1 MDIQGFFTKKGLLLA
16 AKLAAGSTLKIT
28 RVCAGAA
35 ETALTASALSQIRQ
49 TPTVGTARR
58 SGATVILPVTLEAGA
73 AGSAYTLRELG
84 VYAQDPDEGEILYKV
99 YRLSE
104 PVDIRPSSRLVLRF
118 YLEETVSQDLNVTV
132 VRASAGLLTEADLDP
147 LRNKVDAVRVPSRA
161 VELPGADL
169 PDYIARLP
177 RLLTEHLT
185 LRVKGGLTA
194 GSILM
199 EGFYGPGSL
208 TVSQVDEDAAF
219 KTSATVSRCAVP
231 AYFRDVRFQDPQP
244 GVGPARAGLLAIAGS
259 LVRAYGCSFSSE
271 DRGGDVNH
279 CYRALVSG
287 YGSTLC
293 TSGTRA
299 MNCGVVA
306 MTSYGG
312 VIACGGESGKDFH
325 DNACGVYA
333 WNGGLVMLTENAPD
347 LLGGLGHTHNPGGLI
362 VSVTGNLL

>member
-104 PVDIRPSSRLVLRF
+104 PVEIRPSSRLVLRF

-147 LRNKVDAVRVPSRA
+147 LRSRVEAVRVPSRA

-185 LRVKGGLTA
+185 LRVKGSLTA
-194 GSILM
+194 GRLLIA
-199 EGFYGPGSL
+199 GFYGPGSL
-208 TVSQVDEDAAF
+208 TVRAGADGDAVL
-219 KTSATVSRCAVP
+219 KTETTVTRCAVP
-231 AYFRDVRFQDPQP
+231 VTFRDIRFQDPRP
-244 GVGPARAGLLAIAGS
+244 GDEDLRNGITVKMGLAT
-259 LVRAYGCSFSSE
+259 VTDCSFSSD
-271 DRGGDVNH
+271 DRGGDVIH
-279 CYRALVSG
+279 CYRAI
-287 YGSTLC
+287 STDAGGRVIVNGL
-293 TSGTRA
+293 RA
-299 MNCGVVA
+299 MNCGIVILAV
-306 MTSYGG
+306 YGG
-312 VIACGGESGKDFH
+312 TAVCQAGGEEAVH
-325 DNACGVYA
+325 DNAVGVYT
-333 WNGGLVMLTENAPD
+333 WRGGLVMLTGGTPD
-347 LLGGLGHTHNPGGLI
+347 TLGAAGNVRDNGGLI
-362 VSVTGNLL
+362 VSASGELL